1 MTNKPDKKNNVRRVG
16 LTTAEDLRKFLVS
29 TINRLQAKELCRED
43 ARALTFI
50 VGQILEILKFQ
61 KETEIEKRLSK
72 LEEMLGHDLGEGA
85 CE

>member
-1 MTNKPDKKNNVRRVG
+1 MTGQDKKTRVRRVG

-61 KETEIEKRLSK
+61 KETEIEKRLAK
-72 LEEMLGHDLGEGA
+72 LESLLGNELDEGN
-85 CE
+85 EK